1 MLRRSV
7 SGNVVHSYTRSK
19 LSNQM
24 RQEFLSALQPAFSLL
39 SEKRIRASEFP
50 AHTEDL
56 SEAMRTVMSNQWNCL
71 RGIEV
76 VAITF
81 SALNITAYDG
91 KILAEV
97 QQAAA
102 LQNPLLQTAHPV
114 GVQADAVKNAAY
126 NNTGIGIVLTANGE
140 KITNIEDNGATYT
153 WTCDCGTVTTTK
165 FCPECGD
172 PFDDGDIVR

>member
-1 MLRRSV
+1 
-7 SGNVVHSYTRSK
+7 
-19 LSNQM
+19 
-24 RQEFLSALQPAFSLL
+24 
-39 SEKRIRASEFP
+39 
-50 AHTEDL
+50 
-56 SEAMRTVMSNQWNCL
+56 MRTVMSNQWNCL

-165 FCPECGD
+165 FCPECEKSRCG
-172 PFDDGDIVR
+172 V

>member
-1 MLRRSV
+1 
-7 SGNVVHSYTRSK
+7 
-19 LSNQM
+19 
-24 RQEFLSALQPAFSLL
+24 
-39 SEKRIRASEFP
+39 
-50 AHTEDL
+50 
-56 SEAMRTVMSNQWNCL
+56 MRTVMSNQWNCL

-153 WTCDCGTVTTTK
+153 WTCDCRTVTTTK
-165 FCPECGD
+165 FCPECGKSRC
-172 PFDDGDIVR
+172 GV